1 MTTRKG
7 GRDWHHDFD
16 LDDPTYG
23 DVFHEVAYELVAQC
37 PVAHS
42 QDGYYIISRY
52 EDILTV
58 LHDWRT
64 FSSADGI
71 CSAIRYGRSQLL
83 CRVCHGPRNYLQR
96 PVAGARTS
104 M

>member
-1 MTTRKG
+1 MTIRKG

-23 DVFHEVAYELVAQC
+23 DVFHEVADELVANC

-42 QDGYYIISRY
+42 QDGYYVISRY
-52 EDILTV
+52 EDILKV

-71 CSAIRYGRSQLL
+71 IGRSAPPISPSSSQTKAIR
-83 CRVCHGPRNYLQR
+83 RNTPSCEVR
-96 PVAGARTS
+96 
-104 M
+104 